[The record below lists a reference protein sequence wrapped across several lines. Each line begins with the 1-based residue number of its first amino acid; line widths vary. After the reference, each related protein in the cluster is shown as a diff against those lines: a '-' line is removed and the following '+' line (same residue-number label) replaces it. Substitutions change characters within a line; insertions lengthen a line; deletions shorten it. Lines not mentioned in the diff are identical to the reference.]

1 MAIAELNN
9 VTVTK
14 VFRGGKGVAVT
25 GTILLEDGREV
36 NKKFKAWFEDGHE
49 LREGEEIG
57 LSGFLSA
64 EHREFENADG
74 ETIHFAEVSLNN
86 ARVKTAEGDHLVP
99 TVSLQDVVVTRFF
112 GVGGV
117 GVEERFES
125 NGKKQSRRFSLW
137 FGVDQDFDTDAVIS
151 ARGELSTKVRSYT
164 DKSGELQYQVDINLN
179 DAELVGGSAGS
190 AGSAPAEDSYDD
202 TEAPF

>member
-25 GTILLEDGREV
+25 GTLLLEDGREV

-125 NGKKQSRRFSLW
+125 NGKKQSRRFNLW
-137 FGVDQDFDTDAVIS
+137 CGVDQDVDEGDVIS
-151 ARGELSTKVRSYT
+151 ATGELGTKVRSYT
-164 DKSGELQYQVDINLN
+164 DKQGELHYQVDINLN
-179 DAELVGGSAGS
+179 DAVIAGS
-190 AGSAPAEDSYDD
+190 ADSTPEEDSYDD
-202 TEAPF
+202 TDDDAAPF

>member
-14 VFRGGKGVAVT
+14 VFRGGKGVSVT
-25 GTILLEDGREV
+25 GVIKLDDGREV
-36 NKKFKAWFEDGHE
+36 DKKFKAWFEDGHE

-57 LSGFLSA
+57 LTGFLSA
-64 EHREFENADG
+64 EHREFENAEG

-137 FGVDQDFDTDAVIS
+137 CGVDQDVDGGDVIS
-151 ARGELSTKVRSYT
+151 ATGELGTKVRSYT
-164 DKSGELQYQVDINLN
+164 DKQGEPHYRVDINLN
-179 DAELVGGSAGS
+179 DAVIAGS
-190 AGSAPAEDSYDD
+190 ADSAPTDD
-202 TEAPF
+202 NGYEEVDAPPF

>member
-49 LREGEEIG
+49 LREGEKIG
-57 LSGFLSA
+57 LTGFLSA
-64 EHREFENADG
+64 EHREFVNSDG

-179 DAELVGGSAGS
+179 DAELVGDSADPS
-190 AGSAPAEDSYDD
+190 PAGDTYDD
-202 TEAPF
+202 TEEPF

>member
-14 VFRGGKGVAVT
+14 VFRGGKGVSVT
-25 GTILLEDGREV
+25 GTILVDEDREV
-36 NKKFKAWFEDGHE
+36 DKKFKLWFEDGHE
-49 LREGEEIG
+49 LREGDTIG
-57 LSGFLSA
+57 ATGFLSA

-86 ARVKTAEGDHLVP
+86 ARVKTAEGDYLKP
-99 TVSLQDVVVTRFF
+99 IVSLQDVVVTRFF

-125 NGKKQSRRFSLW
+125 NGKKQSRRFNLW
-137 FGVDQDFDTDAVIS
+137 CGVDQDVDEGDVIS
-151 ARGELSTKVRSYT
+151 ATGELGTKVRSYT
-164 DKSGELQYQVDINLN
+164 DKEGLVHYQVDINLN
-179 DAELVGGSAGS
+179 DAVIEGSAGTWDADS
-190 AGSAPAEDSYDD
+190 DAINDED
-202 TEAPF
+202 APF